1 MLRYPRGPRLDLVAR
16 NLDGIAAPSADQM
29 MMVLAG
35 ATLPV
40 DCFAFGRA
48 ENVDLAGGR
57 ESLKVPVNG
66 CKADTLALG
75 LELVMK
81 LLGGPKSFGGAKCL
95 FDGRSLP
102 GRPLGHHR
110 FLVHIPHHTTARA
123 RAKKL
128 ARTKAT
134 IAAITIVAPG
144 GAST

>member
-57 ESLKVPVNG
+57 ESLKVPVHG
-66 CKADTLALG
+66 CKADALPLG
-75 LELVMK
+75 L
-81 LLGGPKSFGGAKCL
+81 
-95 FDGRSLP
+95 
-102 GRPLGHHR
+102 
-110 FLVHIPHHTTARA
+110 
-123 RAKKL
+123 
-128 ARTKAT
+128 
-134 IAAITIVAPG
+134 
-144 GAST
+144 